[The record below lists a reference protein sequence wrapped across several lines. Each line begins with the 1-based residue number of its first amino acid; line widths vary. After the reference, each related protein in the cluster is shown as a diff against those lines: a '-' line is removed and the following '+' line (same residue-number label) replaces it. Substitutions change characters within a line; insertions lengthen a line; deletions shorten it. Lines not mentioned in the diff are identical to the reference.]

1 MKGFKK
7 TRKWY
12 QDLSKEKKKRQDRS
26 EQYNDLPEDK
36 KQRLIE

>member
-7 TRKWY
+7 TRDWCL
-12 QDLSKEKKKRQDRS
+12 DLSKEKKRQDDP